1 MSKRR
6 PADNI
11 EFKSFEDL
19 FGISDVK
26 EEDIREIRIEEIHS
40 FSNHPFKVVDDK
52 RMKTLVNSVRENGIM
67 TPVLLRQDSSGY
79 EIISGHRRTFA
90 AKQVGL
96 VSVPAIVR
104 EMTDDEA
111 VIAMVDSNLQRDVIL
126 PSEKAFALR
135 MKLDA
140 MKHQGKRISNG
151 ETSCQSGTKSRS
163 DEVLARSFGTSA
175 SNIHRLIR
183 LTYLREGLLDLV
195 DRKKIGMSQAV
206 DLSYID
212 ADGQDLILEVLDQMK
227 TYPKAVQAK
236 RLRESSASGK
246 LTRNKVEE
254 ILTEKTSIQNLS
266 GIMIPPERIMEYF
279 PSSFS
284 DEEKLNVIYKLLGH
298 WRDSAVQRRMYGAG
312 GPDEPDHF

>member
-26 EEDIREIRIEEIHS
+26 EEDIQEIRIEEIHS
-40 FSNHPFKVVDDK
+40 FSKHPFKVMDDK

-96 VSVPAIVR
+96 ATIPAIVR

-163 DEVLARSFGTSA
+163 DEVLARSLGTSA

-212 ADGQDLILEVLDQMK
+212 ADGQDLILEVMETLKMI
-227 TYPKAVQAK
+227 PKAVQAK

-279 PSSFS
+279 PSSYS

-298 WRDSAVQRRMYGAG
+298 WRDSGSTAQDVWSRRS
-312 GPDEPDHF
+312 